1 MAKLK
6 IGWQKYEDFLDK
18 QINSPA
24 IEQIIQSMT
33 SKAGEDS
40 EEEDETVYQDGA
52 YEETED
58 DGGSFMLPMTAQFFQ
73 DLSMLS
79 TYDCW
84 LGHTNFDITQSIKQ
98 KLDTIE
104 GIEVLK
110 ICSRYRFFIGIG
122 RMFEFKN
129 VRSDIE
135 KCIIPEKE

>member
-1 MAKLK
+1 MANLK

-24 IEQIIQSMT
+24 IEQIVQSIT
-33 SKAGEDS
+33 NKAS
-40 EEEDETVYQDGA
+40 EEEESEDEAIYQDGA

-58 DGGSFMLPMTAQFFQ
+58 DGGAFMLPMTAQFFQ

-98 KLDTIE
+98 KLDMIE

-135 KCIIPEKE
+135 QDIIPNKE

>member
-1 MAKLK
+1 MANLK

-24 IEQIIQSMT
+24 IEQIVQSIT
-33 SKAGEDS
+33 NKAS
-40 EEEDETVYQDGA
+40 EEEESEDEAIYQDGA

-98 KLDTIE
+98 KLDMIE

-135 KCIIPEKE
+135 QDIIPNKE

>member
-1 MAKLK
+1 MANLK

-24 IEQIIQSMT
+24 IEQIVQSIT
-33 SKAGEDS
+33 NKAS
-40 EEEDETVYQDGA
+40 EEEEAEDEAINQDGA

-58 DGGSFMLPMTAQFFQ
+58 DGGAFMLPMTAQFFQ

-98 KLDTIE
+98 KLDMIE

-135 KCIIPEKE
+135 QDIIPNKE